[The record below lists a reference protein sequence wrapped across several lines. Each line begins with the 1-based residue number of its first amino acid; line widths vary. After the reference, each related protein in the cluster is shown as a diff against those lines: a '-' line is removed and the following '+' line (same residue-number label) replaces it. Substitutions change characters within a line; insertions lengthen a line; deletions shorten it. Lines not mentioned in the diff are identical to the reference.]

1 MTQAQSGES
10 ASTAAPD
17 AAATPAAGGAAATVA
32 PFTRT
37 GEFAAGLKAVV
48 PMLIGAI
55 PFGLIYGVLAIKA
68 GIPPLLAI
76 AISFIVFA
84 GSAQFMITQ
93 LVTVGTPGALIVVSV
108 AIINLRHALYSAA
121 LADKLNGL
129 NLPWKALLAYLLTDE
144 AYAAVIRRFESE
156 ASPRTRHWFLF
167 GAGFGLWFV
176 WQLACIA
183 GVLLGAQIPSHWSLD
198 FAGSITFIAIVVP
211 LLHGRAAW
219 GAMLAAGVVSVVA
232 FALPYKLAIIAA
244 ALAGMAAGLLLDTA
258 PREDGAP

>member
-1 MTQAQSGES
+1 M
-10 ASTAAPD
+10 D
-17 AAATPAAGGAAATVA
+17 A

-37 GEFAAGLKAVV
+37 GEFAAGIKAVV

-55 PFGLIYGVLAIKA
+55 PFGLIYGVLASKA

-76 AISFIVFA
+76 AIASIVFA

-93 LVTVGTPGALIVVSV
+93 LVTVGTPGALIVLSV

-121 LADKLNGL
+121 LAGKLKEL
-129 NLPWKALLAYLLTDE
+129 NRPWKALLAYLLTDE
-144 AYAAVIRRFESE
+144 AYAAVIRRFESA
-156 ASPRTRHWFLF
+156 ASPSTRHWFLF

-198 FAGSITFIAIVVP
+198 FAGSLTFIAIVVP

-219 GAMLAAGVVSVVA
+219 GALLAAGVVSVAA

-244 ALAGMAAGLLLDTA
+244 ALSGMAAGMLLDTP
-258 PREDGAP
+258 PREDDAP